1 MLSTV
6 DSECEERTV
15 LSLPATAYGRL
26 SLLGPLVLAGA
37 LFLLWIADS
46 TFGASEAWPLFVTIL
61 MGLIVAGGFSVA
73 IGAGVAA
80 GYSVVRLGERSGLLL
95 APAAVALF
103 AVGYGLGQVLGPS

>member
-1 MLSTV
+1 M
-6 DSECEERTV
+6 
-15 LSLPATAYGRL
+15 LSLPATPCGRL
-26 SLLGPLVLAGA
+26 ALLGPLVLAGA
-37 LFLLWIADS
+37 LLLLWVADS
-46 TFGASEAWPLFVTIL
+46 TFGANEAWPLFVTIL
-61 MGLIVAGGFSVA
+61 VGLIVAGGFSAA